1 MNAKSQP
8 FQRLTRALI
17 LSFLFWSESRAAAI
31 QVRSGTV
38 MFNFYPAALAAL
50 NYGSNPN
57 IGALIFEEFFRGD
70 EDRLRTR
77 NQLLQQQIVPG
88 FTAIPATCLKLEVNG
103 STVTNINPPGQPT
116 RNRKPST
123 FSYDPA
129 NVTGTATGEIGLTGT
144 TRFIGDFTGA
154 FVLGDYVLRYNLP
167 AGTTEPQRGWVFVNN
182 FDFQGFPAFETSAV
196 TVTATGGKLVIEG
209 KLAIAR
215 ELDLF
220 FFPGDR
226 GKVVGDFRFETPTA
240 PVTPPSPPTL
250 TRLPGGNTQLSFFGK
265 GNAIYQVQYSPDLS
279 TWTTVDFKAA
289 GRDENLIWT
298 DSGPPSTVT
307 SPSVTARRF
316 YRLLED

>member
-1 MNAKSQP
+1 MNARSKP
-8 FQRLTRALI
+8 FRRLTLA
-17 LSFLFWSESRAAAI
+17 FLLTAFAWSESKAATI

-70 EDRLRTR
+70 QDRLRTR
-77 NQLLQQQIVPG
+77 NQLLQDQIVPN

-103 STVTNINPPGQPT
+103 STVTNINPPGQQT

-129 NVTGTATGEIGLTGT
+129 NVIGTATGEIGLTGT

-167 AGTTEPQRGWVFVNN
+167 SGTTEPQRGWVFVNN
-182 FDFQGFPAFETSAV
+182 FDFQGFPAFETSNV
-196 TVTATGGKLVIEG
+196 TVSASGGKLVIEG

-226 GKVVGDFRFETPTA
+226 GKVVGDFRLETPTA
-240 PVTPPSPPTL
+240 PVTPPSSPTL
-250 TRLPGGNTQLSFFGK
+250 TRLPAGTAQLSFFGK
-265 GNAIYQVQYSPDLS
+265 GNAIYQVQYSADLQN
-279 TWTTVDFKAA
+279 WTTVDFKVA
-289 GRDENLIWT
+289 GKGQPLTWT
-298 DSGPPSTVT
+298 DSGPPATPTLPSAT
-307 SPSVTARRF
+307 SKRF

>member
-1 MNAKSQP
+1 MIDDR
-8 FQRLTRALI
+8 QRQRRPTDEKKGGEKIHGA
-17 LSFLFWSESRAAAI
+17 SFSPSMR
-31 QVRSGTV
+31 
-38 MFNFYPAALAAL
+38 
-50 NYGSNPN
+50 
-57 IGALIFEEFFRGD
+57 
-70 EDRLRTR
+70 RT
-77 NQLLQQQIVPG
+77 
-88 FTAIPATCLKLEVNG
+88 A
-103 STVTNINPPGQPT
+103 
-116 RNRKPST
+116 
-123 FSYDPA
+123 
-129 NVTGTATGEIGLTGT
+129 GT
-144 TRFIGDFTGA
+144 TRFIGDYTGA

-196 TVTATGGKLVIEG
+196 TVTPTGGKLVIEG

-250 TRLPGGNTQLSFFGK
+250 TLLPGGNTRLSFFGK
-265 GNAIYQVQYSPDLS
+265 GNAIYQVQYSSDLS

-298 DSGPPSTVT
+298 DSGPPATVT
-307 SPSVTARRF
+307 SPAITARRF